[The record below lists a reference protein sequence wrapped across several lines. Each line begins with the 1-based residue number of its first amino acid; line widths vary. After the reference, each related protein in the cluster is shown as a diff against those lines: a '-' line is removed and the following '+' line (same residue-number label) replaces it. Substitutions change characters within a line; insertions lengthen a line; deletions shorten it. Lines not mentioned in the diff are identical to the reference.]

1 MPTSII
7 TLRYRKS
14 DNSASYVEVN
24 DLYGWLNGSTL
35 ALDWENANKLLLKI
49 LYWKL
54 NSTNGNRGF
63 GDSDAYVIGFD
74 DKEHRLDA
82 ISIDYDFIVNPS
94 PRAYVHELTEN
105 KLDCSFNGC

>member
-24 DLYGWLNGSTL
+24 DLSGWLNGSTL
-35 ALDWENANKLLLKI
+35 NFDLENANKLLIKI

-54 NSTNGNRGF
+54 NSTNGNNRGF
-63 GDSDAYVIGFD
+63 GDADAYVLGFD
-74 DKEHRLDA
+74 GKEHKIDE
-82 ISIDYDFIVNPS
+82 ISVEYASYSPS
-94 PRAYVHELTEN
+94 PKAYV
-105 KLDCSFNGC
+105 